1 MSQRFFLATEVGSAS
16 TAELVDAE
24 AQHFAKVMRGRV
36 GDTLLAFDGSG
47 YEFTAR
53 VAAIRRVSVELEIVS
68 RALVDRESPRHLVL
82 AVALPKGDRQKVMV
96 EKLVELGV
104 AELIPLETE
113 RGVAEASTSVLERL
127 RRQVIEA
134 SKQCGRNRL
143 MNVPAAVGLAELS
156 KITAHKPNRMVAHPT
171 GEPLGS
177 ISHAAPL
184 VVAIGPEGGFTDL
197 EVAGLESVGWRSVSL
212 GPRILRIET
221 AAIAVAAVV
230 VA

>member
-1 MSQRFFLATEVGSAS
+1 
-16 TAELVDAE
+16 
-24 AQHFAKVMRGRV
+24 
-36 GDTLLAFDGSG
+36 
-47 YEFTAR
+47 
-53 VAAIRRVSVELEIVS
+53 
-68 RALVDRESPRHLVL
+68 
-82 AVALPKGDRQKVMV
+82 
-96 EKLVELGV
+96 
-104 AELIPLETE
+104 
-113 RGVAEASTSVLERL
+113 
-127 RRQVIEA
+127 
-134 SKQCGRNRL
+134 